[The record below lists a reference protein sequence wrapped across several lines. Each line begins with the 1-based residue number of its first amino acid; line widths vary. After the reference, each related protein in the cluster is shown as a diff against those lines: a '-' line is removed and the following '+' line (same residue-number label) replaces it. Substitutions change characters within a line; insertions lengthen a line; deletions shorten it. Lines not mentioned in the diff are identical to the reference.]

1 MEKDSKTTVAVERT
15 TFAKLD
21 RLAKANSVSKMEYIT
36 HAINY
41 FEKYGINPVEH
52 ESPAQEMQKLI
63 KRMDQVFAF
72 LKKQETDLVR
82 PACEALAG
90 ASTQI
95 TISLSSLLS
104 EEKFRR
110 FLKDNKE
117 LLAEII
123 NSSGNNGK
131 AIGRTE
137 KAVRDADSTIR
148 KNQDI
153 IFKRIEASETAQ
165 IKAYKHIVSIAR
177 NAGQL
182 AINPFAGYLISPEQ
196 KDRGFLTKEE
206 LQLLINAKMKN
217 AQYELVRD
225 LFVFSSFCGLSYSD
239 VKNLTKSNLQTSF
252 DGHLWIITRRQKT
265 NTDSSIRLLEVPK
278 RIIEKYK
285 GYSRDN
291 RIFPVPSNSS
301 CNAILKKIAK
311 QCGINKRLTYH
322 VSRHTFSTTVT
333 LSQGVPIETVSR
345 MLGHTNIK
353 TTQIYA
359 KITKEKI
366 SQDMEILSHKLESL
380 EKQITERI

>member
-117 LLAEII
+117 QFRQQRQGHRQDRK
-123 NSSGNNGK
+123 SGAGCRFNYQEEPGDYLQADRSQRNG
-131 AIGRTE
+131 
-137 KAVRDADSTIR
+137 
-148 KNQDI
+148 
-153 IFKRIEASETAQ
+153 
-165 IKAYKHIVSIAR
+165 
-177 NAGQL
+177 
-182 AINPFAGYLISPEQ
+182 
-196 KDRGFLTKEE
+196 
-206 LQLLINAKMKN
+206 
-217 AQYELVRD
+217 
-225 LFVFSSFCGLSYSD
+225 
-239 VKNLTKSNLQTSF
+239 
-252 DGHLWIITRRQKT
+252 
-265 NTDSSIRLLEVPK
+265 TD
-278 RIIEKYK
+278 
-285 GYSRDN
+285 
-291 RIFPVPSNSS
+291 
-301 CNAILKKIAK
+301 
-311 QCGINKRLTYH
+311 
-322 VSRHTFSTTVT
+322 
-333 LSQGVPIETVSR
+333 
-345 MLGHTNIK
+345 
-353 TTQIYA
+353 
-359 KITKEKI
+359 
-366 SQDMEILSHKLESL
+366 
-380 EKQITERI
+380 